1 MNPMPYFGPNPWRR
15 SRRTDVR
22 RRPLFRRWTPAL
34 AALALPLAATAP
46 ARELAAV
53 TPLSAE
59 TSARIVNLYSE
70 PCARDDARWILTPLI
85 SLSQLSGNREDWLEA
100 GVELL
105 HRATPDLVLGGR
117 VESRTRNDVTDVLYT
132 ALLSHIPAKSLE
144 WHAAVTVVADPKF
157 SVEQGYTVGGEWRF
171 LPRMSALFDYGRLE
185 FPAGAIDQFKPGLV
199 WWFSECNF
207 LTGRYAYGR
216 AFGETDYDAWVL
228 RLDLG
233 DIGLPDKARLAFS
246 YSRGADPE
254 KQIGF
259 PAILTTADAYGAF
272 VHWPLARRVEL
283 ILGAEYED
291 RKNVYTRTTGT
302 VGLSLRF

>member
-1 MNPMPYFGPNPWRR
+1 MSLMPSFAPKPWRR
-15 SRRTDVR
+15 RTDMR
-22 RRPLFRRWTPAL
+22 RLPGSSAVARGATAL
-34 AALALPLAATAP
+34 AALALPFAAAASDAAP
-46 ARELAAV
+46 V
-53 TPLSAE
+53 TPVSAE
-59 TSARIVNLYSE
+59 TAARIVNLYSE
-70 PCARDDARWILTPLI
+70 PCARDDARWILTPLA
-85 SLSQLSGNREDWLEA
+85 SLSQLSGSREDWLEA

-132 ALLSHIPAKSLE
+132 ALVSHTPARSLE
-144 WHAAVTVVADPKF
+144 WHAAATVVADPAF
-157 SVEQGYTVGGEWRF
+157 SVEQAYTVGGEWRF
-171 LPRMSALFDYGRLE
+171 VPRVSALLDYARLE

-216 AFGETDYDAWVL
+216 AFSEADYDAWVL

-233 DIGLPDKARLAFS
+233 DIGLPAKARLAFS
-246 YSRGADPE
+246 YGHGADPE

-259 PAILTTADAYGAF
+259 PAVLTTADSYGAF

-291 RKNVYTRTTGT
+291 RKDVYTRATGT